1 MVDRKELEAVVEK
14 LKRNRFDA
22 VLADTIETARE
33 IVLGMVDRKATV
45 GVANSV
51 TVRQVGVVKALQ
63 ERGNTVFDPVP
74 TFYGLT
80 ELNESTIMETVFKAS
95 LGADVFLSGT
105 NAVTRDGKLVN
116 IDGLGNRVTGI
127 IFGART
133 SIIIVGRNKVV
144 EDVDAGIHLIKNIVT
159 PTLARRRELSLPC
172 AKVGKCVDC
181 SVPERACN
189 VTVVIEKRLAMTDM
203 KIVVIDDDVGLAWDP
218 QWPEE
223 RIQRIRERYEE
234 FDWPYAE
241 SWNEYKASFRR
252 RHSLEEKR
260 R

>member
-1 MVDRKELEAVVEK
+1 MDGREELGAVVEK

-22 VLADTIETARE
+22 VLAESIEVARE
-33 IVLGMVDRKATV
+33 MVVEMIPRDATV

-51 TVRQVGVVKALQ
+51 TVRQLGVVKALQ

-74 TFYGLT
+74 TFYGLA
-80 ELNESTIMETVFKAS
+80 ELNASNIMETVFKAS

-127 IFGART
+127 IFGARA

-144 EDVDAGIHLIKNIVT
+144 EDVDAGIYRIRNIVT
-159 PTLARRRELSLPC
+159 PTLARRRELPLPC

-189 VTVVIEKRLAMTDM
+189 ITVIIEKRPAMTDL
-203 KIVVIDDDVGLAWDP
+203 KVVMIDDDLGMSWDP

-223 RIQRIRERYEE
+223 RIHRIRDRYEQ
-234 FDWPYAE
+234 FDWPYAD
-241 SWNEYKASFRR
+241 SWNEYKANFRK
-252 RHSLEEKR
+252 RHFFG
-260 R
+260 